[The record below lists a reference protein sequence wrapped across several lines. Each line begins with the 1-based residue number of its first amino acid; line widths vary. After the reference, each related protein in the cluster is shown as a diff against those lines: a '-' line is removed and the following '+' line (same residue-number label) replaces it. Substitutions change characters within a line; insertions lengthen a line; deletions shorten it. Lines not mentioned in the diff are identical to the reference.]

1 MSSTRRRARLI
12 AALIVALLSAVAIY
26 QERTPTA
33 QVVRTLPEVTVAGS
47 YDVIVIGSEPEGVAA
62 AVAAA
67 QEGASTLLVSH
78 DDKVGGLFVLGQ
90 MNSLDLRTQPTL
102 MQRGLFE
109 DWWQRTGRHM
119 SFDVG
124 RAEQAFIN
132 MLVEAG
138 VSVKLSEQTIRPV
151 FEGERLSGVYLDEGL
166 VTARQLID
174 ATAEADFAAAAGATY
189 SMGFAGL
196 GLDERMVDTLVFRI
210 DDVDWAALRRGISE
224 RGRDY
229 AISDER
235 VAWGHFGGEPA
246 AYQGLEPGIRLR
258 GLNLGRQD
266 DGSVLVNALLIY
278 GIDPFDPASVQD
290 GFDRA
295 RREAPRIISY
305 LSARVPGFEDAT
317 FGGVADALYIRETRH
332 IDAECTLTA
341 NDTLNNIVTDQDV
354 VAGGYPLDVQVLTP
368 FDNGYV
374 FGTPDIYGA
383 RLCVA
388 VPKGVGPL
396 WVVGK
401 AAGYDALAASSARV
415 VPFGMALGEAVGVA
429 ATRAL
434 RLGLSPAEFASN
446 DLEIAALRRR
456 LEARGAYLAPVRPR
470 DPVGPFEHPHFDA
483 YRLLLGRGLA
493 LGGYNNDPNLDDR
506 VSSLGYVYLLS
517 NVGQRFFGN
526 DTLGPVLQGRYP
538 TADIPLTP
546 RRALLI
552 TRDAA
557 CELGRCLDTT
567 WQALIEAGLAPSDFP
582 PDDDLDRGEAYALA
596 ARLIQFYDDPRAD
609 TAP

>member
-1 MSSTRRRARLI
+1 MFSTRRRARLI
-12 AALIVALLSAVAIY
+12 AALFIALLSAVAVY
-26 QERTPTA
+26 QERTTVR
-33 QVVRTLPEVTVAGS
+33 QVVQPLPEITVAKS
-47 YDVIVIGSEPEGVAA
+47 YDVVVIGSEPEGVAA

-67 QEGASTLLVSH
+67 QEGAKTLLVSYEP
-78 DDKVGGLFVLGQ
+78 KVGGLFVLGQ

-119 SFDVG
+119 SFDIG

-138 VSVKLSEQTIRPV
+138 VDVKLSEQTIRPV
-151 FEGERLSGVYLDEGL
+151 FEGEQLVGVYLDEGF
-166 VTARQLID
+166 VTADQLID
-174 ATAEADFAAAAGATY
+174 ATAEAEFASAAGASY
-189 SMGFAGL
+189 SLGFAAL

-210 DDVDWAALRRGISE
+210 DDVDWAALRRGVNE

-229 AISDER
+229 AAMDDR
-235 VAWGHFGGEPA
+235 VAWGHFGGDPA
-246 AYQGLEPGIRLR
+246 AYQPLEPGIRLR

-266 DGSVLVNALLIY
+266 DGTVLVNALLIY
-278 GIDPFDPASVQD
+278 GIDPFDPASIQD

-305 LSARVPGFEDAT
+305 LSDKIPGFENAT
-317 FGGVADALYIRETRH
+317 FGGVADTLYIRETRH
-332 IDAECTLTA
+332 IEAECTLTA
-341 NDTLNNIVTDQDV
+341 NDTLDNVVTDQDV
-354 VAGGYPLDVQVLTP
+354 VAGGYPLDVQTLTP
-368 FDNGYV
+368 FDSGYV
-374 FGTPDIYGA
+374 FGTPDVYGA

-388 VPKGVGPL
+388 VPTGVSPL

-429 ATRAL
+429 AARAL
-434 RLGLSPAEFASN
+434 STTLSPAEFARD

-470 DPVGPFEHPHFDA
+470 NPVGPFEHPHFGA

-493 LGGYNNDPNLDDR
+493 LGGYDNDPNLDDK
-506 VSSLGYVYLLS
+506 VTALGYVYLLS
-517 NVGQRFFGN
+517 NVGQRFFDD

-546 RRALLI
+546 RMALLI

-557 CELGRCLDTT
+557 CELGRCLDTS
-567 WQALIEAGLAPSDFP
+567 WQTLIEAGLAPSDFP
-582 PDDDLDRGEAYALA
+582 PGGNLDRGEAYALA